1 MKKTTKFFALLFTSL
16 LFSCASNNPTIE
28 SDTLIANPI
37 RVNTEKVMS
46 IETNQQLTY
55 SGTIEA
61 LQTIPLTFQ
70 SPGIVDRVYVEE
82 GEQVKKGQL
91 LAEVER
97 GSLTSAYQG
106 ALSQYERAIDAQ
118 NRLQKVYENG
128 SLPEIKWVEINNQVT
143 QAKSMLEISER
154 NLENC
159 ELRAPSSGII
169 GERNIEPGM
178 AAIQL
183 EAPLKLVKLESILVK
198 ISVPENEI
206 SQLKQG
212 QTASIMVSALNDHRY
227 IGTIKRVGVAAHRI
241 SRTYEVKIEVVN
253 DELLLKPGMVCEV
266 SIQLPTQQKVIQIP
280 LSAIDRDTDNQNFVF
295 IINRTENHVTRR
307 IVKVGDFT
315 QDRVII
321 VSGLKPGELIV
332 TDGNQKLTDHSQ
344 VIF

>member
-1 MKKTTKFFALLFTSL
+1 MKKSIKILALGASTL
-16 LFSCASNNPTIE
+16 LMGCGSHNPSENSNSVAS
-28 SDTLIANPI
+28 NPI
-37 RVNTEKVMS
+37 RVNTEEVTS
-46 IETNQQLTY
+46 VETNLQLAY

-61 LQTIPLTFQ
+61 IQTIPLTFQ
-70 SPGIVDRVYVEE
+70 TVGIVDKIYVQE
-82 GEQVKKGQL
+82 GDQVKQGQL

-128 SLPEIKWVEINNQVT
+128 SLPEIKWVEINNQVI

-206 SQLKQG
+206 SELKPG
-212 QTASIMVSALNDHRY
+212 QTANIKVSALNNRTY
-227 IGTIKRVGVAAHRI
+227 IGTIERVGVVAHRI
-241 SRTYEVKIEVVN
+241 SRTYEVKIEVIN
-253 DELLLKPGMVCEV
+253 DGLMLKPGMVCEV
-266 SIQLPTQQKVIQIP
+266 TIQLPTQQKVIQIP
-280 LSAIDRDTDNQNFVF
+280 LSAIDRDTENRNFVYVV
-295 IINRTENHVTRR
+295 NRTTNRVTRR
-307 IVKVGDFT
+307 TVVIGDFI
-315 QDRVII
+315 QDKLII
-321 VSGLKPGELIV
+321 VSGLKPGELVV
-332 TDGNQKLTDHSQ
+332 TDGNQKLTDQSQ